1 MRFCIIFSTVL
12 LVWLAAYPVHS
23 QDRNNIDYTLSGIVY
38 DTVGQPIEA
47 AQLTISTFDKK
58 VIAYTFTDE
67 LGKYILKFSTSQDSI
82 LLNVTRLGYVPYLLK
97 IKANIG
103 TQDIVLSIASNSLL
117 SEITVTDKK
126 PIREEGDTI
135 NYSVEKFI
143 DGSEIN
149 VEDILAKLPG
159 FTVDKG
165 TGKIKY
171 QGREIKKILLD
182 GDDLTDNNYKV
193 LSKNLSAD
201 WLEEVEVLKKFSDK
215 RLLKGIKKSD
225 DIAINLKL
233 KEDAK
238 APLFGNLTLGAG
250 TTKKYTAGAELLS
263 YQKKIKLFA
272 VLESNNTG
280 RDLEISDLDTYTASQ
295 LQYRGFLLSDKVQ
308 DAPLEPF
315 SLLNQENFI
324 FHQGYFV
331 SNSFVTKPSS
341 KSSLRSVTTLYDNS
355 RDFNFVDSLFYFLPN
370 QAGFSLSQQRIQNQK
385 PFQLFQDLKFDY
397 ELSETSDFSS
407 RIQFKA
413 NTFNTSSINQTNFSN
428 IAENSSDNGIQSTG
442 SFSYTKKVNS
452 SWASTTDLQ
461 FGIDTRKELLQFKD
475 NIENANDS
483 LRQSIHQKYN
493 NIGFFQEID
502 GVIGKN
508 LYLEGVLGI
517 TNTQSRLFSSSNL
530 FNPTDTP
537 TELTDGYKITNF
549 ISEIKLNKTWKN
561 VSILLGT
568 RLRNAWIGLNNLN
581 RQKLLWEPTA
591 SILIESKMLKSI
603 KVNTRI
609 VYDREL
615 ALLKINNLFVQPLL
629 NSFRSLT
636 NYVSRF
642 DTPTKNDLIVFS
654 IQMSDFQRKNLTAT
668 VELAYQNSE
677 EVLVNS
683 LSFEDDIIRNT
694 KIQGRSSE
702 FLFLKSSLDKYFP
715 YIRTSFKLSYEQGTV
730 RTPQILEQVFDN
742 NLSRQNII
750 GIKSGSY
757 LGMDINLS
765 LGFEYHS
772 YSNEWNEGATDFKYQ
787 KYFSKISYKPISAVT
802 FNTTFQAIDF
812 RQDAGGLNSVLGA
825 GIRYSSK
832 NEGLELE
839 LDINNLLNKEGVSI
853 STLDATSFSVIS
865 YPLLRRFLMLSVKFK
880 F

>member
-1 MRFCIIFSTVL
+1 MKFCIIFSTVL

-23 QDRNNIDYTLSGIVY
+23 QDRNNIDCTLSGVVY

-47 AQLTISTFDKK
+47 AQLTVSTFDKK

-67 LGKYILKFSTSQDSI
+67 LGKYMLKFSTSQDSI
-82 LLNVTRLGYVPYLLK
+82 TLNVTRLGYVPYSVK
-97 IKANIG
+97 QKANVKK
-103 TQDIVLSIASNSLL
+103 QDVILSLASSSVL
-117 SEITVTDKK
+117 SEITVTDKR
-126 PIREEGDTI
+126 PIKEQNDTV

-149 VEDILAKLPG
+149 VEDVLAKLPG

-171 QGREIKKILLD
+171 QGKEIKKILLD

-238 APLFGNLTLGAG
+238 APLFGDFTLGAG

-272 VLESNNTG
+272 VIESNNTG
-280 RDLEISDLDTYTASQ
+280 RDLEVSDLDTYTSSQ

-308 DAPLEPF
+308 EVPLEPF

-331 SNSFVTKPSS
+331 SNSFVTKPTS
-341 KSSLRSVTTLYDNS
+341 KSSLRSVTTLYNNN
-355 RDFNFVDSLFYFLPN
+355 RDFNFIDSLFYFLPN
-370 QAGFSLSQQRIQNQK
+370 QVGFSLSQQRIQNQK
-385 PFQLFQDLKFDY
+385 PFQIFQDLKFDY

-413 NTFNTSSINQTNFSN
+413 NHLNTNTTNQTNFSN
-428 IAENSSDNGIQSTG
+428 IAENSSDKGVQSTG
-442 SFSYTKKVNS
+442 NFSYTKKINS

-483 LRQSIHQKYN
+483 LSQSIHQKYT
-493 NIGFFQEID
+493 NIGFFEEIN
-502 GVIGKN
+502 GVIGNN
-508 LYLEGVLGI
+508 LYVEGVLGI
-517 TNTQSRLFSSSNL
+517 TNTQSRLLSSSNL
-530 FNPTDTP
+530 LNPSEIP
-537 TELTDGYKITNF
+537 TELIDDYGITNF
-549 ISEIKLNKTWKN
+549 ISEIKINKTWKN

-581 RQKLLWEPTA
+581 THKLLWEPTA
-591 SILIESKMLKSI
+591 SILIESRMLKSI

-615 ALLKINNLFVQPLL
+615 ALLKINNLFTQLL
-629 NSFRSLT
+629 FNSFRSLT

-642 DTPTKNDLIVFS
+642 DTPTKNDLVVLS
-654 IQMSDFQRKNLTAT
+654 LEMSDFQKKNLTANI
-668 VELAYQNSE
+668 ELVYQNSE
-677 EVLVNS
+677 EVLVNN

-694 KIQGRSSE
+694 KVQGRSSE

-730 RTPQILEQVFDN
+730 RTPQVIENIFDD
-742 NLSRQNII
+742 NLSRQNIVSV
-750 GIKSGSY
+750 KSGSY

-765 LGFEYHS
+765 LGVEYHS
-772 YSNEWNEGATDFKYQ
+772 YSNDWNERTTDFKYQ
-787 KYFSKISYKPISAVT
+787 KYFSKISYKPINALRIEAS
-802 FNTTFQAIDF
+802 FQAIDF
-812 RQDAGGLNSVLGA
+812 GQNAGGLNTIL
-825 GIRYSSK
+825 SSK
-832 NEGLELE
+832 IKYNSKNQVFELE
-839 LDINNLLNKEGVSI
+839 LDMNNLLNKVGVTI
-853 STLDATSFSVIS
+853 SALDATSFSATS
-865 YPLLRRFLMLSVKFK
+865 YPLLRRFLLLSAKFK